1 MSTGS
6 EGIVTMPGSKNG
18 RMAWR
23 PERVAIIG
31 LGRFGRSTALTL
43 NDLGYE
49 VTAIDIDERRVSD
62 AAQHVALAA
71 QGDGT
76 DEELLRSLQVDQ
88 SDVGIVA
95 QGSNLEASVMATLLL
110 KRLEVPWVVSRA
122 TSELHGELLRRI
134 GADRVIFT
142 EKDAGVRLAHS
153 LAVRHIS
160 DYISLSQNAGVAKL
174 TAPAHFIGKSLS
186 ELDLE
191 QHYNLNLLLIKRR
204 QKIITVPNYREVIE
218 AGDELLLVGPDADM
232 ASFTERDAPE
242 FSVAASD

>member
-1 MSTGS
+1 
-6 EGIVTMPGSKNG
+6 MPNTRNG
-18 RMAWR
+18 RRAWR

-31 LGRFGRSTALTL
+31 LGRFGRSTAFTL

-49 VTAIDIDERRVSD
+49 VTAIDMDEKSVNI
-62 AAQHVALAA
+62 AAPRVALAA

-76 DEELLRSLQVDQ
+76 DEELLRSLQIEE

-110 KRLEVPWVVSRA
+110 KRLEVPWVVA
-122 TSELHGELLRRI
+122 KAKSELHGELLRRI
-134 GADRVIFT
+134 GADRVIFP
-142 EKDAGVRLAHS
+142 EQDAGIRLAHS

-174 TAPAHFIGKSLS
+174 TAPAHFIGRSLL

-218 AGDELLLVGPDADM
+218 EGDELLLVGPDEDM
-232 ASFTERDAPE
+232 ANFTERGIADAPTP
-242 FSVAASD
+242 VAAG